1 MINAF
6 LRRMYKYNFVSECFS
21 IDAVM
26 VDMDKNFLKRCFP
39 QPTVC
44 ILYSLL
50 SKAIHTGS
58 APGIITFICQF
69 VTPPILGATL
79 LLYAAFIGL
88 NRFAVLS
95 VRFFLFLL
103 SASIFVCMF
112 YCLFYFCTIALVTA
126 FISVAC
132 TSVTYFSIKYSNTQ
146 IRMKSLTDCCI
157 IHGDWHSSANL
168 LSVNLRIHKSTVVCM
183 HVHTRITHTYRMPLK
198 TGQVLLLS
206 CQ

>member
-1 MINAF
+1 
-6 LRRMYKYNFVSECFS
+6 MYKYNFVSECFD

-58 APGIITFICQF
+58 VPGIITFICQF
-69 VTPPILGATL
+69 VTPILGATL
-79 LLYAAFIGL
+79 LLYAAFIDL

-95 VRFFLFLL
+95 VCFLP
-103 SASIFVCMF
+103 ASFFVCMF

-132 TSVTYFSIKYSNTQ
+132 TSVTCFSIKYSILNTSITFSIKQ
-146 IRMKSLTDCCI
+146 DVYTTGATDIYCRLHLVLRLMRTHHMHTTTHSLQLNRQSLCEWCETREQTYLI
-157 IHGDWHSSANL
+157 ELAN
-168 LSVNLRIHKSTVVCM
+168 
-183 HVHTRITHTYRMPLK
+183 K
-198 TGQVLLLS
+198 TALN
-206 CQ
+206 